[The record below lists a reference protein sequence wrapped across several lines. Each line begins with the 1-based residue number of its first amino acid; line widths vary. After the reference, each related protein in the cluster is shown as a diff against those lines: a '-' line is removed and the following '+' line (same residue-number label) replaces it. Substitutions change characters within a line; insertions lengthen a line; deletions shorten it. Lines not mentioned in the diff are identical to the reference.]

1 MIEDVEQQSFGLHC
15 EKVSHW
21 FGETKVL
28 FDLNLKV
35 KAVQFVSLIGPR
47 ACGKSTLL

>member
-1 MIEDVEQQSFGLHC
+1 MIEDVEQQNFGLHC

-28 FDLNLKV
+28 LGCIYNVLRISITIQYILNRRYKI
-35 KAVQFVSLIGPR
+35 F
-47 ACGKSTLL
+47 

>member
-1 MIEDVEQQSFGLHC
+1 MIEDVEQQGFGLHC

-28 FDLNLKV
+28 FDLNLKYYV
-35 KAVQFVSLIGPR
+35 YLIL
-47 ACGKSTLL
+47 KLIVF